1 MRHMVSVR
9 QRPHLHTFLE
19 RVSQLFEASLAA
31 GCLAYVCG
39 GPCLHAAVLPPR
51 AGCAAP
57 SSTTLALAHHPP
69 SQPQVVVFTA
79 SQRVYAEQ
87 LLNIVDPQ
95 RRLVRHRVY
104 RESCVFW
111 EGNYLKDLTG
121 GWGLGF
127 LLSASLA
134 PGRHT
139 PGGHIGA
146 GPDGS

>member
-1 MRHMVSVR
+1 MTHMVSVR

-19 RVSQLFEASLAA
+19 RVAQLYEVGRLRGWGRRRGTQHSAACARLEQLLSDAASS
-31 GCLAYVCG
+31 
-39 GPCLHAAVLPPR
+39 PPLTQPLTHTHTHT
-51 AGCAAP
+51 P
-57 SSTTLALAHHPP
+57 SLIP
-69 SQPQVVVFTA
+69 SRQVVVFTA

-121 GWGLGF
+121 GWVGGWG
-127 LLSASLA
+127 A
-134 PGRHT
+134 
-139 PGGHIGA
+139 GGHGMC
-146 GPDGS
+146 GSKRTGI

>member
-1 MRHMVSVR
+1 M
-9 QRPHLHTFLE
+9 
-19 RVSQLFEASLAA
+19 
-31 GCLAYVCG
+31 
-39 GPCLHAAVLPPR
+39 
-51 AGCAAP
+51 
-57 SSTTLALAHHPP
+57 
-69 SQPQVVVFTA
+69 FTA